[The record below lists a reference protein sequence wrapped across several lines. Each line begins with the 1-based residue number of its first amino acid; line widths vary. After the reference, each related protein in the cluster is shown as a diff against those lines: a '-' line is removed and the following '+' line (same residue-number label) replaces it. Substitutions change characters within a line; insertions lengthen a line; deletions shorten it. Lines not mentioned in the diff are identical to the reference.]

1 MIIVLIW
8 RRKMNKY
15 AKKVDKENEVVFI
28 FLEPVTDDSEDFISI
43 WVDDDGTDINSPFK
57 NIEDAEIFAD
67 VIIKLLETAPLLGD

>member
-1 MIIVLIW
+1 
-8 RRKMNKY
+8 MNKY